1 MFPMDASWLS
11 LDAAAFSTASWFRS
25 VEVSVPVLWMEASF
39 DQKQRLQQVF
49 FPDGLRFDGEE
60 FGTSVTCL
68 AFKQLSSDQAEKSEM
83 VGPPG
88 FEPGTS
94 RL

>member
-1 MFPMDASWLS
+1 
-11 LDAAAFSTASWFRS
+11 
-25 VEVSVPVLWMEASF
+25 MEASF

-83 VGPPG
+83 VALRPPSWNQIIG
-88 FEPGTS
+88 WLREMES
-94 RL
+94 LRKSSDRVA